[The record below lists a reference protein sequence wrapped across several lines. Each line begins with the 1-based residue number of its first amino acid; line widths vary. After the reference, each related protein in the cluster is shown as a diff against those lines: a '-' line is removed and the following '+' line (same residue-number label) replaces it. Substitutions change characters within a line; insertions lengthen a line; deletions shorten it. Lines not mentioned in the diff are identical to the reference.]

1 MFHRKQL
8 EADGG
13 IIEIKIWRVPVS
25 KIKPEGIKYSLVYIV
40 SGKRLAGYDNAEGK
54 GHHRHYKGKE
64 TSYIFQSIGRLFA
77 DFQKDIRRIKKS
89 AMGGKL

>member
-1 MFHRKQL
+1 MFHRKHV

-13 IIEIKIWRVPVS
+13 IIEIKLWRIPVS
-25 KIKPEGIKYSLVYIV
+25 TTKPEGIKYSLVCIV
-40 SGKRLAGYDNAEGK
+40 GGKRLVGYDNAEGK

-64 TSYIFQSIGRLFA
+64 TPYTFQGIGRLFA

-89 AMGGKL
+89 AKGGTL